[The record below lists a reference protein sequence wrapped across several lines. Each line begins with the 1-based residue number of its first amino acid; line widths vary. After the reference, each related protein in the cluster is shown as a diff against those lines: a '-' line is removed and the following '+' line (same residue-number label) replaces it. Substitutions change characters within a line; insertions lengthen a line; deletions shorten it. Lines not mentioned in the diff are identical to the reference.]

1 MDEITKNSI
10 RYNMVGKTKR
20 SAEELDDRN
29 VVNKTHEGA
38 IPTQSE
44 HIDEDNEMG
53 EFEDPY
59 GDDFESDGE
68 IIQLDDEDDEELD
81 EEVLAKKQ
89 EQAQQLLE
97 QDNKQEE
104 QENKQSSIYLPHLQ
118 QPLGENEV
126 LEADPTVYEMLH
138 NMQLPWPCM
147 SVDIVPD
154 MFGNERRTYPQSM
167 QIVTAT
173 QSSKKKDNELL
184 VLKLTRLVKT
194 LAKEEG
200 DDDDDEDD
208 DDFDLDPIIVN
219 NNSPLPDTTNRL
231 KISPFAAQQTQ
242 EYSNEILCASMS
254 ENGQVLIHDLQPHYQ
269 ALNLPGYNVSKKKQ
283 KAIHTVLNHGTVEGF
298 AVDWSPLNKDGALLT
313 GDTNGNIYLT
323 TRNPETQVWET
334 DPKPFTCGNG
344 ASIEDIQWS
353 KTEPTVFAT
362 CGVDG
367 YLRIWDIRSKKH
379 KPSLNIPVSQTDL
392 NVISWSEKLDY
403 LLATGDDNG
412 VWSVWDLRQF
422 NSGDINNVK
431 PVASYNFHKGA
442 ITAIQFNPL
451 DESIVAVASED
462 NTVTLW
468 DLSVEADDDEVKE
481 QYNENKEL
489 QEIPA
494 QLLFV
499 HWQREVKDVKWH
511 KQIPGCLVSTGGD
524 GLVIW
529 KTISV

>member
-1 MDEITKNSI
+1 
-10 RYNMVGKTKR
+10 MVGKTKR
-20 SAEELDDRN
+20 SADELDDRN

-38 IPTQSE
+38 VPTQNE
-44 HIDEDNEMG
+44 HVEEDNEMG

-68 IIQLDDEDDEELD
+68 IIQLDDEEDEELD
-81 EEVLAKKQ
+81 EEALAKKQ
-89 EQAQQLLE
+89 EQAQQILE

-104 QENKQSSIYLPHLQ
+104 ENKQSSIYLPHLQ
-118 QPLGENEV
+118 KPLGENEV

-154 MFGNERRTYPQSM
+154 MFGSERRTYPQSM

-194 LAKEEG
+194 LAKEE
-200 DDDDDEDD
+200 DDEDEDD
-208 DDFDLDPIIVN
+208 DDDLDLDPIIVN

-242 EYSNEILCASMS
+242 EYTNEILCASMS

-269 ALNLPGYNVSKKKQ
+269 ALNLPGYSVSKKKQ
-283 KAIHTVLNHGTVEGF
+283 KPIHTVLNHGKVEGF

-323 TRNPETQVWET
+323 TRNPQTQVWET
-334 DPKPFTCGNG
+334 DPKPYTCGNG

-353 KTEPTVFAT
+353 KTEPTVFAS

-379 KPSLNIPVSQTDL
+379 KPSLSIPVSETDL
-392 NVISWSEKLDY
+392 NVISWSDKLDY

-422 NSGDINNVK
+422 NSGDASNVK

-468 DLSVEADDDEVKE
+468 DLSVEADDEEVKE

>member
-1 MDEITKNSI
+1 
-10 RYNMVGKTKR
+10 MVSNVKR
-20 SAEELDDRN
+20 SFDESENNSGERN
-29 VVNKTHEGA
+29 VVSKIDDKN
-38 IPTQSE
+38 IPSNNVGNE
-44 HIDEDNEMG
+44 EIDDDMG

-68 IIQLDDEDDEELD
+68 IIQIDDEDDDENEEENIDD
-81 EEVLAKKQ
+81 EAAFEKKQ
-89 EQAQQLLE
+89 QRAQELVE
-97 QDNKQEE
+97 KEGQEE
-104 QENKQSSIYLPHLQ
+104 NDTGKSSIYLPHLQ
-118 QPLGENEV
+118 KPLGENEV

-138 NMQLPWPCM
+138 TMQLPWPCM

-154 MFGNERRTYPQSM
+154 MNGNERRTFPHSM

-173 QSSKKKDNELL
+173 QAAKKKDNELL

-194 LAKEEG
+194 LAK
-200 DDDDDEDD
+200 DEDD
-208 DDFDLDPIIVN
+208 DEIDQEDDDDYDLDPIIEDSN
-219 NNSPLPDTTNRL
+219 APLIDTTNRL
-231 KISPFAAQQTQ
+231 KISPFAVQTSQ
-242 EYSNEILCASMS
+242 EYNNEILCASMS
-254 ENGQVLIHDLQPHYQ
+254 ENGQVLIHDLQPHYKT
-269 ALNLPGYNVSKKKQ
+269 LNVPGFSVSKKKQ
-283 KAIHTVLNHGTVEGF
+283 KAIHTILNHGSTEGY
-298 AVDWSPLNKDGALLT
+298 AVDWSPLNKNGSLLT

-323 TRNPETQVWET
+323 TRNPETQLWET
-334 DPKPFTCGNG
+334 DPKPYTCGNG

-362 CGVDG
+362 CGTDG

-379 KPSLNIPVSQTDL
+379 KPSINIPVSSTDL

-422 NSGDINNVK
+422 NNSNAADVK

-442 ITAIQFNPL
+442 ITSIQFNPL

-511 KQIPGCLVSTGGD
+511 KQIPGCLISTGGD
-524 GLVIW
+524 GLVVW

>member
-1 MDEITKNSI
+1 MASNVKRTHDESDNEYNEKNV
-10 RYNMVGKTKR
+10 MAKTNGQNVPTNNTDAP
-20 SAEELDDRN
+20 SVDD
-29 VVNKTHEGA
+29 
-38 IPTQSE
+38 
-44 HIDEDNEMG
+44 EMG

-68 IIQLDDEDDEELD
+68 IIQLDDEDDDD
-81 EEVLAKKQ
+81 ENMDGDEGESAFERKQ
-89 EQAQQLLE
+89 QKAEDMIKME
-97 QDNKQEE
+97 NE
-104 QENKQSSIYLPHLQ
+104 QEKENGESSIYLPHLQ
-118 QPLGENEV
+118 KPLGENEV

-138 NMQLPWPCM
+138 TMQLPWPCM
-147 SVDIVPD
+147 SIDIVPD
-154 MFGNERRTYPQSM
+154 MFGNERRTFPQSM
-167 QIVTAT
+167 QLVSAT
-173 QSSKKKDNELL
+173 QAAKKKDNELL

-194 LAKEEG
+194 LAKDEEE
-200 DDDDDEDD
+200 DIDEDEDD
-208 DDFDLDPIIVN
+208 DDLDVDPIIEN
-219 NNSPLPDTTNRL
+219 ANAPLIDTTNRL
-231 KISPFAAQQTQ
+231 KISPFAVQTSQ
-242 EYSNEILCASMS
+242 EYNNEILCASMS
-254 ENGQVLIHDLQPHYQ
+254 ENGQVLIHDLQPQYK
-269 ALNLPGYNVSKKKQ
+269 AMNVPGFSVSKKKQ
-283 KAIHTVLNHGTVEGF
+283 KSIHTVMNHGSVEGY
-298 AVDWSPLNKDGALLT
+298 AVDWSPLNKNGSLLT
-313 GDTNGNIYLT
+313 GDTQGNIYLT
-323 TRNPETQVWET
+323 TRNPETQLWET
-334 DPKPFTCGNG
+334 DSKPYTCGNG

-362 CGVDG
+362 CGTDG

-379 KPSLNIPVSQTDL
+379 KPSINIPVSNTDL

-403 LLATGDDNG
+403 LLCTGDDAG

-422 NSGDINNVK
+422 NNNNAADVK

-442 ITAIQFNPL
+442 ITSIQFNPL

-524 GLVIW
+524 GLVVW